1 MEKTIR
7 RLSIDDYDEM
17 VRVWGVAGL
26 PTKLNGRD
34 SRAMITVELSRDCC
48 ASYGAFEAERL
59 VGLVITNYDG
69 RRGWVNRLA
78 VDPDY
83 RGHGLASALI
93 RECESFLSKYGEVVI
108 CGLIEELNS
117 PSMELFEK
125 NGYRCEPSITYWT
138 KRPRPDL

>member
-34 SRAMITVELSRDCC
+34 SRAMITVELSRECC